1 MIPEGNPKLFGKI
14 TCQWYFEKEG
24 CQPKRAGLQPA
35 GRSRPALQEQVVKH
49 SLLNYSTG
57 RRHRVGLPLCTKVC
71 KDQGREQPIHCTKA
85 SQPLWSEPSPSALH
99 YHPESNRRESPG
111 QQKRLAKPQQPI
123 LYLEPKW
130 LRYLPSSCEIEQ
142 HWQVACPWTTGS
154 TSPGM
159 PPATDEPGSGQQSPS
174 FFRVSSGFEPSEISA
189 RSP

>member
-71 KDQGREQPIHCTKA
+71 KDQGRKQPIHCTKA
-85 SQPLWSEPSPSALH
+85 SH
-99 YHPESNRRESPG
+99 HP
-111 QQKRLAKPQQPI
+111 Q
-123 LYLEPKW
+123 
-130 LRYLPSSCEIEQ
+130 
-142 HWQVACPWTTGS
+142 
-154 TSPGM
+154 
-159 PPATDEPGSGQQSPS
+159 
-174 FFRVSSGFEPSEISA
+174 FEPPWPYNPDQPGLELPRKTRTAKKGLRSRNSPYCTLSQNGYGAKVLPIRGFILSFCYLLA
-189 RSP
+189 RL